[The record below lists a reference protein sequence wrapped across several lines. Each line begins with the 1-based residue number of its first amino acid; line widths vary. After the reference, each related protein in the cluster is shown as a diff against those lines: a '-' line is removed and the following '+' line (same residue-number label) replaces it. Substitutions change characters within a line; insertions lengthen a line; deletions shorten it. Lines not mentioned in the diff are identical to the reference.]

1 MVINMSKTLDD
12 KLNEISAD
20 LLKMGSLIQDTVK
33 DAIKAFVTGDA
44 ELAQRIIDNDT
55 KVDDFD
61 ITLEE
66 KCMYIQAEHQP
77 VAGDLRFIHSVY
89 LIVIYLERI
98 GDIAVSMA
106 KLVKRLYIQGKR
118 PINKEIIDILVEMV
132 NVAQTVLGKALKSF
146 SDKDAKLAV
155 GLESINV
162 TIDGLQKALYQ
173 RLYSKKSQ
181 NEDYIKLVTNMSL
194 ISRYIARIGEN
205 SVNIGERVVY
215 FLTGDFKVIH
225 SDL

>member
-1 MVINMSKTLDD
+1 MRKTLDD
-12 KLNEISAD
+12 KLKEVSEDI
-20 LLKMGSLIQDTVK
+20 LKMGNLIQETVK

-44 ELAQRIIDNDT
+44 ELAQKIIDNDT
-55 KVDDFD
+55 KVDDYD
-61 ITLEE
+61 ISIEE

-77 VAGDLRFIHSVY
+77 VAGDLRFIHSIY

-106 KLVKRLYIQGKR
+106 KLVKRLYLQEKR
-118 PINKEIIDILVEMV
+118 PISKEILDILVEMG
-132 NVAQTVLGKALKSF
+132 NVAQSILKKALESF
-146 SDKDAKLAV
+146 NNRDAKLALR
-155 GLESINV
+155 LENINA
-162 TIDGLQKALYQ
+162 TMDGLQKALYQ

-205 SVNIGERVVY
+205 SVNIGERVAF

-225 SDL
+225 SDP

>member
-1 MVINMSKTLDD
+1 MSKTLDD
-12 KLNEISAD
+12 KLNEVSAD
-20 LLKMGSLIQDTVK
+20 ILKMGNLIQNTVK
-33 DAIKAFVTGDA
+33 DAMKAFVTGDI
-44 ELAQRIIDNDT
+44 ELAQKIIDNDT
-55 KVDDFD
+55 KVDDYD
-61 ITLEE
+61 VNIEE

-77 VAGDLRFIHSVY
+77 VAGDLRFIHSMY
-89 LIVIYLERI
+89 LTVIYLERI

-118 PINKEIIDILVEMV
+118 PIRKEILDILVEMA
-132 NVAQTVLGKALKSF
+132 NVSQSILEKALKSF
-146 SDKDAKLAV
+146 NDRDANMAS
-155 GLESINV
+155 GLESINL
-162 TIDGLQKALYQ
+162 TIDGLQQALYQ
-173 RLYSKKSQ
+173 KLYSKESQ
-181 NEDYIKLVTNMSL
+181 DEDYIKLVTNMSL

>member
-1 MVINMSKTLDD
+1 MGKTLDD
-12 KLNEISAD
+12 KLNEVSTDI
-20 LLKMGSLIQDTVK
+20 LKMSSLVQDTIRV
-33 DAIKAFVTGDA
+33 AIKAFVTGDI
-44 ELAQRIIDNDT
+44 ELAQKIIDNDT
-55 KVDDFD
+55 KVDDYD
-61 ITLEE
+61 ISIEE

-89 LIVIYLERI
+89 LIIIYLERI
-98 GDIAVSMA
+98 GDIAVSIA
-106 KLVKRLYIQGKR
+106 KLVKRLYLQGKR
-118 PINKEIIDILVEMV
+118 PIEKGLLDIIIEMGNIVQSILE
-132 NVAQTVLGKALKSF
+132 KALKSF
-146 SDKDAKLAV
+146 SDRDAKLALR
-155 GLESINV
+155 LENINE

-181 NEDYIKLVTNMSL
+181 DEDYIKLVTNMSL

>member
-1 MVINMSKTLDD
+1 MPKTLDD
-12 KLNEISAD
+12 KLKEVSAD
-20 LLKMGSLIQDTVK
+20 ILKMGNLIQETVK

-44 ELAQRIIDNDT
+44 ELAQKIIDNDT
-55 KVDDFD
+55 MVDDYD
-61 ITLEE
+61 ISIEE

-77 VAGDLRFIHSVY
+77 VAGDLRFIHSIY

-98 GDIAVSMA
+98 GDIAVSIA
-106 KLVKRLYIQGKR
+106 KLVKRLYLQEKR
-118 PINKEIIDILVEMV
+118 PISKEILDILVEMG
-132 NVAQTVLGKALKSF
+132 NVAQSILKKALESF
-146 SDKDAKLAV
+146 NNRDAKLALR
-155 GLESINV
+155 LENINA
-162 TIDGLQKALYQ
+162 TMDGLQKALYQ

-205 SVNIGERVVY
+205 SVNIGERVIF

-225 SDL
+225 SDP

>member
-1 MVINMSKTLDD
+1 MSKTLDD
-12 KLNEISAD
+12 KLNEVSTDI
-20 LLKMGSLIQDTVK
+20 LKMGNLIQDTVI
-33 DAIKAFVTGDA
+33 DAIKAFVTGDV
-44 ELAQRIIDNDT
+44 ELAQKIIDNDT
-55 KVDDFD
+55 RVDDYD
-61 ITLEE
+61 ITIEE

-77 VAGDLRFIHSVY
+77 VAGDLRFIHSTY

-98 GDIAVSMA
+98 GDIAVSIG
-106 KLVKRLYIQGKR
+106 KLVKRLYLQGKR
-118 PINKEIIDILVEMV
+118 PIRKEILDILVEMG
-132 NVAQTVLGKALKSF
+132 NVAQSILQKALKAF
-146 SDKDAKLAV
+146 SDRDAKLALR
-155 GLESINV
+155 LENINE

-173 RLYSKKSQ
+173 RLYSKKPQ
-181 NEDYIKLVTNMSL
+181 DEDYIKLVTNMSL

>member
-1 MVINMSKTLDD
+1 MRKTLDD
-12 KLNEISAD
+12 KLKEVSAD
-20 LLKMGSLIQDTVK
+20 ILKMGNLIQETVK

-44 ELAQRIIDNDT
+44 GLAQRIIDNDT
-55 KVDDFD
+55 KVDDYD
-61 ITLEE
+61 ISIEE

-77 VAGDLRFIHSVY
+77 VAGDLRFIHSIY

-98 GDIAVSMA
+98 GDIAVSIA
-106 KLVKRLYIQGKR
+106 KLVKRLYLQEKR
-118 PINKEIIDILVEMV
+118 PISKEILDILVEMG
-132 NVAQTVLGKALKSF
+132 NVSQSILKKALESF
-146 SDKDAKLAV
+146 NNRDAKLALR
-155 GLESINV
+155 LENINA
-162 TIDGLQKALYQ
+162 TMDGLQKALYQ

-205 SVNIGERVVY
+205 SVNIGERVVF

-225 SDL
+225 SDP